1 MIWLSEPTI
10 ECPVEIRTAYNTC
23 RRYSRV
29 DRYRSRTEVTDDT
42 VMTAFAWQFLPQI
55 TGDTINEPELFA
67 WSYTIKAVRRGI
79 DVATAVQEA
88 ENTIARIKNQNAI
101 RRILVFNTATAAAA
115 SEGIKNMLDAS
126 EDYTELDVRT
136 MLTSTPNHR
145 IHVYKYT
152 QENYVI
158 YVVLNNLDTPGVIY
172 KLSAAIMYTENHF
185 GDATTQW
192 AEAWMSGNPDTIY
205 TQAIAYYKEYND
217 KKQEREFT
225 EALNAMVTNLSETKK
240 KFFEKRIDELQCN
253 IESYYNEITRLV
265 KDMNQVKAAYLLQIT
280 TNEDQ
285 KIKDLQEYIRKC
297 KDKIAYIKADSNLLY
312 LVYRTPLMFFEEDLL
327 KPYFQST
334 RSNVVT
340 CAAAWKQQ
348 LLKDLFMNK
357 KYTLQI
363 ESSIML
369 DLTNKSF
376 RYVPINNLVTTD
388 SMQGI
393 PNPHHLYYNCWG
405 DNQPIIHR
413 ALQEGDY
420 LQAILTAFAAMAGLN
435 LSDTAVLEKFVRDEF
450 VSYNNIPCLTN
461 NETGEVITIANYER
475 RYNNAPN
482 ETNE

>member
-10 ECPVEIRTAYNTC
+10 ECPVEIRTAYNAC
-23 RRYSRV
+23 KRYSRV

-42 VMTAFAWQFLPQI
+42 IASAFTWQYLPWVTA
-55 TGDTINEPELFA
+55 DTIDEPGRFA
-67 WSYTIKAVRRGI
+67 WSYTTRAVRRGI
-79 DVATAVQEA
+79 DVDTAIQEA
-88 ENTIARIKNQNAI
+88 KGTIDRAKNQYAKRQI
-101 RRILVFNTATAAAA
+101 IVFNTATAAAA
-115 SEGIKNMLDAS
+115 SEGIKSMLDAS
-126 EDYTELDVRT
+126 EEYTELDVRT

-152 QENYVI
+152 QEDYVMYI
-158 YVVLNNLDTPGVIY
+158 VLNNLDTPGVIY

-192 AEAWMSGNPDTIY
+192 AEMWMSGNPDAIY
-205 TQAIAYYKEYND
+205 TQATAYYKEYND

-225 EALNAMVTNLSETKK
+225 EALNMMVTNLSETKK
-240 KFFEKRIDELQCN
+240 RFFERKINELQRDIDN
-253 IESYYNEITRLV
+253 YYSEIARMV
-265 KDMNQVKAAYLLQIT
+265 KDMNQVKANYLLQIT

-297 KDKIAYIKADSNLLY
+297 KDKIAYIKADSGLLY
-312 LVYRTPLMFFEEDLL
+312 LVYRTPLMYFEDSLL
-327 KPYFQST
+327 KPYFQSS
-334 RSNVVT
+334 RSNVIT
-340 CAAAWKQQ
+340 SAAPWKQQ

-363 ESSIML
+363 ESDIML
-369 DLTNKSF
+369 DLANKSF

-388 SMQGI
+388 NMQGI

-405 DNQPIIHR
+405 DNQPTIHR

-435 LSDTAVLEKFVRDEF
+435 LSDTAVLDKFVREEL
-450 VSYNNIPCLTN
+450 VTYNTIPCLTN
-461 NETGEVITIANYER
+461 NETGETITIADYER
-475 RYNNAPN
+475 SYRNAPD
-482 ETNE
+482 EILE

>member
-10 ECPVEIRTAYNTC
+10 ECPIEIRTAYNAC
-23 RRYSRV
+23 RRYSRIN
-29 DRYRSRTEVTDDT
+29 RYRSRTEVTDDT
-42 VMTAFAWQFLPQI
+42 IMSAFTWQYLPWL
-55 TGDTINEPELFA
+55 TNDTMNEPGRIV
-67 WSYTIKAVRRGI
+67 WRYTTKAVRRGI
-79 DVATAVQEA
+79 GIDTAINEA
-88 ENTIARIKNQNAI
+88 KDTIDHVKNLYEKRQ
-101 RRILVFNTATAAAA
+101 ILVFNTATAAAA
-115 SEGIKNMLDAS
+115 SEGIKSMLDNS
-126 EDYTELDVRT
+126 EEYTELDVRT

-152 QENYVI
+152 QEDYVM

-192 AEAWMSGNPDTIY
+192 AETWMSGNPDAIY
-205 TQAIAYYKEYND
+205 AQATAYYKEYND

-225 EALNAMVTNLSETKK
+225 EALNMMVTNLSETKK
-240 KFFEKRIDELQCN
+240 RFFERRINELQRD
-253 IESYYNEITRLV
+253 IDSYYNEIARMV
-265 KDMNQVKAAYLLQIT
+265 KDMNQVKANYLLQVTI
-280 TNEDQ
+280 NEDQ
-285 KIKDLQEYIRKC
+285 KLKDLQEYIRKC

-312 LVYRTPLMFFEEDLL
+312 LVYRTPLVYFEDNLL

-334 RSNVVT
+334 RSNVIT
-340 CAAAWKQQ
+340 SAAPWKQQ
-348 LLKDLFMNK
+348 LIKDLFINK

-363 ESSIML
+363 ESDIML
-369 DLTNKSF
+369 DLANKSF
-376 RYVPINNLVTTD
+376 RYVPINDLVTND

-405 DNQPIIHR
+405 DNQPTIHR

-435 LSDTAVLEKFVRDEF
+435 LSDTAVIEKFVRDELM
-450 VSYNNIPCLTN
+450 VYNTVPCLTN
-461 NETGEVITIANYER
+461 NEIDEVITIAEYER
-475 RYNNAPN
+475 RYRNASD